1 MQKIWVHI
9 PFTYLTR
16 TQYTNYWYANFLAIL
31 LKRQFVSHE
40 IDVHGHME
48 NLIMPPIYCTN
59 LRKSLYT
66 LNSKFAILIQQC
78 VINESYVPVI

>member
-16 TQYTNYWYANFLAIL
+16 TQYTNYRYANFLAIL

-48 NLIMPPIYCTN
+48 HQFTPPIYHKSF
-59 LRKSLYT
+59 RKLLYT
-66 LNSKFAILIQQC
+66 LYRKFVIKIQQC
-78 VINESYVPVI
+78 VIKDV